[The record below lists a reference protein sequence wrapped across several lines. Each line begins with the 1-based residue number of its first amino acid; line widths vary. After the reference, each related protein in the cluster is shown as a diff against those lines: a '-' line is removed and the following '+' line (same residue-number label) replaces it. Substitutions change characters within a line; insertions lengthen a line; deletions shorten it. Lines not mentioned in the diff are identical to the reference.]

1 LLALGIPEQIIK
13 QGLVSFKPDPEINAG
28 RFNLFN
34 MGNFHILLDYAH
46 NPSGYQSVIQ
56 FINCLNAYRPV
67 GIIGMPGDRM
77 DRVIFEAGKIAGEF
91 FSKLIIKEDSDLRG
105 RLPGEAARILYQ
117 GALQGGAREKDLQII
132 LSETDALETAI
143 YQALPGDL
151 IVMFYEKLEPALE
164 IINLYSAGVDRNWL
178 QAEMPPPPTIQNFLA

>member
-1 LLALGIPEQIIK
+1 
-13 QGLVSFKPDPEINAG
+13 
-28 RFNLFN
+28 
-34 MGNFHILLDYAH
+34 
-46 NPSGYQSVIQ
+46 
-56 FINCLNAYRPV
+56 
-67 GIIGMPGDRM
+67 MPGDRM

-105 RLPGEAARILYQ
+105 RLPGETAQILYQ

-132 LSETDALETAI
+132 LTETDALETAI